1 MVKKR
6 AFGLIVILALLLIN
20 SSIVFAGFFDFFDAI
35 TGWATTQTTTLN
47 LTVGNTAP
55 VIGNVSVVSAV
66 TLIEKSNITVVFYFV
81 AHDVDGVDNLN
92 DNSPNIVVNFTQA
105 STTYIRTNTSA
116 VTTCGLVADINAV
129 SANYSCEVDLWF
141 FDPSGSWSINVS
153 VLDNSNARAENSSAG
168 GQGEPFNVNTL
179 TALQMAPTSL
189 TWGSISLTAKN
200 TTSNNDPIY
209 LNNTGNVNI
218 TNVTVT
224 AIDLQG
230 ETTRTQYIFAE
241 NFSASNATGSSQEC
255 NIAGGAGNASKMRNN
270 TAIDVNNTLLP
281 VGNNTIN
288 SGNSLGQV
296 GQEELF
302 FCLLEVP
309 PTISSQSYSSSALG
323 AWTITIAA

>member
-1 MVKKR
+1 
-6 AFGLIVILALLLIN
+6 
-20 SSIVFAGFFDFFDAI
+20 
-35 TGWATTQTTTLN
+35 
-47 LTVGNTAP
+47 
-55 VIGNVSVVSAV
+55 
-66 TLIEKSNITVVFYFV
+66 
-81 AHDVDGVDNLN
+81 
-92 DNSPNIVVNFTQA
+92 
-105 STTYIRTNTSA
+105 
-116 VTTCGLVADINAV
+116 
-129 SANYSCEVDLWF
+129 
-141 FDPSGSWSINVS
+141 
-153 VLDNSNARAENSSAG
+153 
-168 GQGEPFNVNTL
+168 
-179 TALQMAPTSL
+179 MAPTAL
-189 TWGSISLTAKN
+189 TWASISVTAKN

-281 VGNNTIN
+281 VGNNTQN